1 MGSAAVQP
9 GRWGVI
15 GMENATLEQE
25 TATPGRSRN
34 FCRRAAAGALAGV
47 GSVAVLGSS
56 TFAAEDTAVT
66 GLATDAGTDIK
77 DTAIAVVGA
86 LIPFGVSVYLVK
98 KALPWAKS
106 MIH

>member
-1 MGSAAVQP
+1 MD
-9 GRWGVI
+9 
-15 GMENATLEQE
+15 NATLEQAP
-25 TATPGRSRN
+25 ATRSTRAN
-34 FCRRAAAGALAGV
+34 FCRRAAAGAVVGMGSLAFAG
-47 GSVAVLGSS
+47 AS

>member
-1 MGSAAVQP
+1 MN
-9 GRWGVI
+9 
-15 GMENATLEQE
+15 NATIE
-25 TATPGRSRN
+25 TARPAGVRH
-34 FCRRAAAGALAGV
+34 FCRRAAFGASVGV
-47 GSVAVLGSS
+47 GSLALMGAQ
-56 TFAAEDTAVT
+56 TFATEDTAVT